1 MHGHPLL
8 LVIISALLW
17 TTETAMNGGCRSKLF
32 QAGKALEVT
41 SYNDE
46 GERIERD
53 DSEIHTIGS
62 IMVNHVPRAL
72 ARRSCAVL
80 GVGHGE
86 IGVSRKGR
94 VVGWAVCRGGENA
107 AALRD
112 GWADL

>member
-1 MHGHPLL
+1 MDGGCG
-8 LVIISALLW
+8 SAL
-17 TTETAMNGGCRSKLF
+17 S
-32 QAGKALEVT
+32 QADKALAVT

-46 GERIERD
+46 GKQVERD
-53 DSEIHTIGS
+53 ESEVHTIRS

-94 VVGWAVCRGGENA
+94 VVGWALCGGGSENA